1 MMRVATND
9 GDGRVMI
16 VVVVGHEGALQ
27 RHPLKGSLM
36 MAYQAQRPLFSLP
49 GKGIDM
55 SNYVDVVE
63 LEGHWNEGPDIIMSR
78 IRVSIGVLPTKR
90 TKNNCSITDDDT
102 VLSEGNLR
110 RSLPKR
116 VG

>member
-1 MMRVATND
+1 MGGGGRGRGAGVCVCVDTD
-9 GDGRVMI
+9 VTGD
-16 VVVVGHEGALQ
+16 
-27 RHPLKGSLM
+27 
-36 MAYQAQRPLFSLP
+36 
-49 GKGIDM
+49 
-55 SNYVDVVE
+55 VDVVE
-63 LEGHWNEGPDIIMSR
+63 FEGHWNEGPDIIMSR